1 MSRAQSALRAALAA
15 SVAAVVLAACT
26 GPAEPG
32 VSASQSSQSSHQPD
46 IRATTPRSAPPIP
59 ANGAYFGA
67 WVRQG
72 AYTQPNQIE
81 ALNTLQGQLG
91 RRLDI
96 VHTYLTWQGPFPTA
110 SNQVAIGQGSMLL
123 VSWTGAASTAVN
135 SGRFDAMIRQRALQF
150 KAIHKPIFLEWRW
163 EMDRPGLRSFSGT
176 PAQFIKA
183 WKHVRSIFAQQHV
196 ENVAWVW
203 CPTAKGFGPGG
214 DAAAYYPGDNEVDW
228 TCADVYPGPGPYR
241 SFSDVAQPFFAWAS
255 HHPEPI
261 MIGEFG
267 VPGRY
272 PSTRRAQWLR
282 AAAQT
287 VRADAQVKALVYFDS
302 NASGVAPAYGVAI
315 DPGTPPMRALQE
327 MADSPYFNP
336 RRLPVAAGS

>member
-1 MSRAQSALRAALAA
+1 
-15 SVAAVVLAACT
+15 VVVAACT
-26 GPAEPG
+26 GPAKPG
-32 VSASQSSQSSHQPD
+32 GGASQSSLQPPD
-46 IRATTPRSAPPIP
+46 IRGATSRDAPPIP
-59 ANGAYFGA
+59 AHGAYFGA

-81 ALNTLQGQLG
+81 ALKTLQGQLG

-96 VHTYLTWQGPFPTA
+96 VHTYLTWQGTFPTT
-110 SNQVAIGQGSMLL
+110 SNQVALGQGSMLL
-123 VSWTGAASTAVN
+123 VSWVGMASAAVN
-135 SGRFDAMIRQRALQF
+135 SGRFDAVIRQRALEF

-163 EMDRPGLRSFSGT
+163 EMDRPNLRSFSGT
-176 PAQFIKA
+176 PADFIAA

-203 CPTAKGFGPGG
+203 CPTAKGFAPGG

-241 SFSDVAQPFFAWAS
+241 SFSDAAQPFFAWAS
-255 HHPEPI
+255 HHRKPI

-267 VPGRY
+267 VPQRY
-272 PSTRRAQWLR
+272 PPTRRAQWLH
-282 AAAQT
+282 AVAQT
-287 VRADAQVKALVYFDS
+287 ARDDAQVKALVYFDS
-302 NASGVAPAYGVAI
+302 DPSNAAPLNSLAI
-315 DPGTPPMRALQE
+315 DPGTAPMRALQE
-327 MADSPYFNP
+327 MAASAYFNP